1 MLCMVY
7 HLMPG
12 QPDEVSLFCMMYIP
26 RSIDLIDH
34 YAVTLPS
41 LFKSRTGEM
50 RKKVEF
56 ENSIKF
62 LFFKKCLLN

>member
-1 MLCMVY
+1 MYDVY
-7 HLMPG
+7 
-12 QPDEVSLFCMMYIP
+12 P

-41 LFKSRTGEM
+41 LFKCRTGEM